1 MPIGKRP
8 PRARA
13 SADRL
18 AIFDLVRLCTLVLIV
33 VLLLG
38 RVFYPTV
45 FNIDGTPVFLIVVV
59 VVALLVLAPSLTSAK
74 LPGGTEFQFR
84 QKIEQKIDAAE

>member
-1 MPIGKRP
+1 M
-8 PRARA
+8 
-13 SADRL
+13 
-18 AIFDLVRLCTLVLIV
+18 LIV

-45 FNIDGTPVFLIVVV
+45 FNIDGTPVFLIVV

>member
-1 MPIGKRP
+1 
-8 PRARA
+8 
-13 SADRL
+13 
-18 AIFDLVRLCTLVLIV
+18 VLIV

-45 FNIDGTPVFLIVVV
+45 FNIDGTPVFLIVV